1 MALDK
6 LAFEYKSIK
15 DFLPVDDGKFYDVMV
30 ILYGTSIEGG
40 YNYYRGKYQNGF
52 FFVDKGIY
60 QKKNDFICSW
70 TQDRVIAWKPLETIT
85 KEQLEEFCTKAGVR

>member
-1 MALDK
+1 MAEIK
-6 LAFEYKSIK
+6 FEYHSVK
-15 DFLPVDDGKFYDVMV
+15 DVLPVDDGKFYDVMV

-52 FFVDKGIY
+52 FFIDKGIY

-70 TQDRVIAWKPLETIT
+70 TQDRVIAWKPLETVS
-85 KEQLEEFCTKAGVR
+85 KEQLNEFCIKAGVK